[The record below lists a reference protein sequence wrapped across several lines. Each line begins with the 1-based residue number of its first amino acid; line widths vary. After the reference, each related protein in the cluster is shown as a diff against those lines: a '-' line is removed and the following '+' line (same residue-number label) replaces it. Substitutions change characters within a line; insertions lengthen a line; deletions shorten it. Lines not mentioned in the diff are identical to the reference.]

1 MGWSLDLFLQY
12 APYIVLNWIQV
23 GRLRRPG
30 HLFTSEMSIFPQP
43 HHQLM
48 LDGSCIVCGCSVQTE
63 YEIFIRV
70 GRHSATSMDDV
81 CVQQTFVH
89 LPIDLL
95 IGVRKM
101 IAPRLAVRTHHIEDN
116 HILWAHVDHAESN
129 SPAKF
134 VDRQVRRDSSEPLLL
149 SSEPLLLVSW
159 IWFRFT
165 VLRDS
170 TCPWNLLVDYVRFGR
185 RAGIQWQSDALPVLF
200 MTKREWM
207 VM

>member
-1 MGWSLDLFLQY
+1 
-12 APYIVLNWIQV
+12 
-23 GRLRRPG
+23 
-30 HLFTSEMSIFPQP
+30 MSIFPQP

-48 LDGSCIVCGCSVQTE
+48 LDGSRIVCGCSVQTE

-134 VDRQVRRDSSEPLLL
+134 VDRQVRETPQSLFCSPRSLSCSYLGFDSLHRSQRLHMSLKLACRLCQIRP
-149 SSEPLLLVSW
+149 P
-159 IWFRFT
+159 
-165 VLRDS
+165 
-170 TCPWNLLVDYVRFGR
+170 R
-185 RAGIQWQSDALPVLF
+185 RHPV
-200 MTKREWM
+200 TK
-207 VM
+207 